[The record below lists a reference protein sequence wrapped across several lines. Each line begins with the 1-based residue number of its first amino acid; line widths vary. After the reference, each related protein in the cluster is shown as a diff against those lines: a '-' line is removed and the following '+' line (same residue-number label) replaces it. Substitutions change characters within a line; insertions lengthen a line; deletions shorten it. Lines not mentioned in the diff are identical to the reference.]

1 MLFLVLIH
9 GHLQYYRDWIILVLD
24 RVGWLVGTTGTGPRV
39 ATTGM
44 MSKAEGDKKFAPLR
58 RGDRLVR
65 TRDSTTPGST
75 VQLVMG
81 RSHHGS
87 ATETGVVGHRD
98 DVKSTFKGPFKGL

>member
-1 MLFLVLIH
+1 MHQL
-9 GHLQYYRDWIILVLD
+9 
-24 RVGWLVGTTGTGPRV
+24 VGWLVGTTGTGPRV

-98 DVKSTFKGPFKGL
+98 DVKSAFKGPFKGL

>member
-1 MLFLVLIH
+1 MDTEIEKEP
-9 GHLQYYRDWIILVLD
+9 
-24 RVGWLVGTTGTGPRV
+24 VGWLVGTTGTGPRV

-98 DVKSTFKGPFKGL
+98 DVIITSVFLDPV